1 MSVGIAVGLA
11 RRDSTQRIGFD
22 FSLRTARGGMGAI
35 TRQQLCAELGISE
48 STVRRLEQAGLPFTP
63 VGKRMKRYD
72 LEECKM
78 WLRDVYEPRQ
88 AELSE
93 AGKRLMETARKSK
106 RRVEPS

>member
-1 MSVGIAVGLA
+1 
-11 RRDSTQRIGFD
+11 
-22 FSLRTARGGMGAI
+22 MGAI

-78 WLRDVYEPRQ
+78 WLRDVYEPCKQQQGRRQ

>member
-1 MSVGIAVGLA
+1 
-11 RRDSTQRIGFD
+11 
-22 FSLRTARGGMGAI
+22 MGAI

-63 VGKRMKRYD
+63 IGKRTKRYD
-72 LEECKM
+72 LEECKI
-78 WLRDVYEPRQ
+78 WLQNMYQPDEQLQARRQ

-93 AGKRLMETARKSK
+93 AGKQFMESARKSK